1 MLAGRV
7 PWEGDNPLSVMGQH
21 LSAQVPEL
29 HAINPSV
36 LPPLEAIVRKCLR
49 KDPDERY
56 QHAGELLDDLH
67 NWQDLDLSEFVFKE
81 ERPASPPS
89 QRGLWLVIAAL
100 SAGFLAASALAT
112 YLYYL
117 LIHAR

>member
-1 MLAGRV
+1 MSQPLTLRTDAG
-7 PWEGDNPLSVMGQH
+7 
-21 LSAQVPEL
+21 
-29 HAINPSV
+29 
-36 LPPLEAIVRKCLR
+36 
-49 KDPDERY
+49 DE
-56 QHAGELLDDLH
+56 H
-67 NWQDLDLSEFVFKE
+67 LDLSEFVFKE